1 MTFSQKAATMTN
13 EIAYKAGFY
22 DAYFM
27 GKPDTTFDYIR
38 DEQFF
43 HYMQGYYSGLE
54 QFAKDNQ
61 EAA

>member
-1 MTFSQKAATMTN
+1 MTN
-13 EIAYKAGFY
+13 EIAYKVGFY

-27 GKPDTTFDYIR
+27 GKPDTTFDYVR

-43 HYMQGYYSGLE
+43 HYMQGYYGGLY
-54 QFAKDNQ
+54 QYAKDHK